1 MEENNN
7 NNKSVRNMS
16 IIKIILCLIS
26 LIFVIIGWLGLIPK
40 VVGIVAASVFLIA
53 VSLWNAV
60 DAIKEGK
67 KASAILKFV
76 MCGILAAICVIVI
89 FF

>member
-7 NNKSVRNMS
+7 KNSSIRNTA
-16 IIKIILCLIS
+16 IIRIILCVIS
-26 LIFVIIGWLGLIPK
+26 LIMVILGWVGLIPR
-40 VVGIVAASVFLIA
+40 VVGIVSASVFLIA

-60 DAIKEGK
+60 EAIKEGK
-67 KASAILKFV
+67 KVSAILKFV
-76 MCGILAAICVIVI
+76 MCGILAVLCVIVI